1 MKRRRAAQ
9 VLAAAMGV
17 LVAAAIPGGP
27 SFAYSFVATNG
38 VLMGTVCRS
47 GGDSN
52 VYPLTAAAPVGT
64 SCTILDSSGNFKK
77 YGVITGE

>member
-1 MKRRRAAQ
+1 MQRRRAAP
-9 VLAAAMGV
+9 VLAAAMGA
-17 LVAAAIPGGP
+17 LVAVAIPGGP
-27 SFAYSFVATNG
+27 SFAYSYVAKNG

-47 GGDSN
+47 GGDSF

-64 SCTILDSSGNFKK
+64 SCQILDSSGNLKE